1 MTYEK
6 VRVLFDAIMTGERDL
21 AKAVDSNLNLDADA
35 KKARTTV
42 HFLPFD
48 ELLKIWNA
56 VLAKLPV
63 LRKKFDDSKSDP
75 EQVLRDA
82 LDMLEGEGTAL
93 YSEFSDLVHL
103 NPTWLASCVRPLAD
117 HRLHTTERRRA
128 IAESWVA
135 RCGERVEHS
144 GWLEKKSDHLK
155 QWRRRFFAF
164 SFTPMPFLIYFKD
177 EKDKAKE
184 RGRLALTGASVGLG
198 KAPTELIVA
207 DAPRKTSFM
216 LRATTQEERDQW
228 IDWITGVEFSAELF
242 SGTHND
248 AMKLLEDYAER
259 GIASSSLLR
268 EFCLLYTSPS
278 PRD

>member
-21 AKAVDSNLNLDADA
+21 AKAVDSNLHLDADA

-42 HFLPFD
+42 HFLRFD
-48 ELLKIWNA
+48 ELLKIWIA

-93 YSEFSDLVHL
+93 HSKLSGLVHL

-135 RCGERVEHS
+135 RSGERVEHS
-144 GWLEKKSDHLK
+144 GWLEKSSDDLK
-155 QWRRRFFAF
+155 QWKRRFFAF
-164 SFTPMPFLIYFKD
+164 DVAVCSDAIPRSTSRTNV
-177 EKDKAKE
+177 DKAKE
-184 RGRLALTGASVGLG
+184 VVNCAHWVHRSVKVKAHGTHRGRRTPKDL
-198 KAPTELIVA
+198 
-207 DAPRKTSFM
+207 
-216 LRATTQEERDQW
+216 LRASCYDARRSATNGS
-228 IDWITGVEFSAELF
+228 TGSPAWN
-242 SGTHND
+242 S
-248 AMKLLEDYAER
+248 R
-259 GIASSSLLR
+259 PSSSPAR
-268 EFCLLYTSPS
+268 TTTP
-278 PRD
+278 